1 VGRASASV
9 ANYLRVKKIDRVLDQ
24 QEKMTKATETI
35 KTELSDKSLSKQRLR
50 DMRREVAFKLVNML
64 GSIEETMIGASAEAQ
79 LVAAT
84 QHMQPEPSKKMN
96 ELYER
101 YRNLLRRMVQING
114 QVTLVFD
121 EPARELLHLVL
132 SAANTLIDSTN
143 KFKYRPESVDALMTI
158 YNERSVKIAGSRS

>member
-1 VGRASASV
+1 
-9 ANYLRVKKIDRVLDQ
+9 
-24 QEKMTKATETI
+24 
-35 KTELSDKSLSKQRLR
+35 
-50 DMRREVAFKLVNML
+50 
-64 GSIEETMIGASAEAQ
+64 
-79 LVAAT
+79 
-84 QHMQPEPSKKMN
+84 
-96 ELYER
+96 
-101 YRNLLRRMVQING
+101 MVQING